1 MSESEEY
8 INGEKEMNF
17 GGHLTELRNRL
28 IVTAIVFVLFF
39 IVGFLNVK
47 SIYSFFVDDID
58 MQLTVISPAEIIW
71 IYFSIAGLIAFAGS
85 IPVIV
90 YQLWAFVSPALTPK
104 EKRVSLAYI
113 PGSLI
118 LFVLGLVFGY
128 MVFVNLIF
136 PFLLS
141 LNDDMFNVMFT
152 VERYFGFLLRV
163 TLPFAFLFELPIFT
177 MFLTSLGVLTPAFM
191 VKNRKYAYFIL
202 IVIGVLIT
210 PPDFILQI
218 VVAIPLIII
227 YEISIQLC
235 KAVYRK
241 KQAQHEAFMNE

>member
-1 MSESEEY
+1 MSESEEH

-28 IVTAIVFVLFF
+28 IVTAIVFVLIF

-47 SIYSFFVDDID
+47 RIYSFFVDDID

-71 IYFSIAGLIAFAGS
+71 IYFSIAGLLAFAGS
-85 IPVIV
+85 IPVIA
-90 YQLWAFVSPALTPK
+90 YQLWAFISPALTPK

-118 LFVLGLVFGY
+118 LFVLGLIFGY
-128 MVFVNLIF
+128 IVFIKLIF

-152 VERYFGFLLRV
+152 VDRYFGFLLKV
-163 TLPFAFLFELPIFT
+163 TIPFAFLFELPILT

-191 VKNRKYAYFIL
+191 IKNRKYAYFIL

-210 PPDFILQI
+210 PPDFVLQI
-218 VVAIPLIII
+218 VVAVPLIII

-235 KAVYRK
+235 KIVYRK

>member
-1 MSESEEY
+1 MSEPEEQ
-8 INGEKEMNF
+8 IPGEKEMNV

-28 IVTAIVFVLFF
+28 IVTAIIFLLFF
-39 IVGFLNVK
+39 IVGFINVK
-47 SIYSFFVDDID
+47 SIYQFFVDDID

-71 IYFSIAGLIAFAGS
+71 IYFSIAGLLAFAAT

-90 YQLWAFVSPALTPK
+90 YQLWAFVSPALTAK
-104 EKRVSLAYI
+104 EKRISLGYI

-128 MVFVNLIF
+128 VVFIKLIF

-141 LNDDMFNVMFT
+141 LNDDMFHIMFT
-152 VERYFGFLLRV
+152 VDRYFGFLLKI
-163 TLPFAFLFELPIFT
+163 TLPFAFLFELPVVT
-177 MFLTSLGVLTPAFM
+177 MFLTSLGILTPAFM

-202 IVIGVLIT
+202 IVVGVLIT
-210 PPDFILQI
+210 PPDFFLQI

-227 YEISIQLC
+227 YELSIQLC
-235 KAVYRK
+235 KMVYRK

>member
-1 MSESEEY
+1 MSESEEH

-47 SIYSFFVDDID
+47 SIYTFFVNDID

-71 IYFSIAGLIAFAGS
+71 IYFSMAGLIAFAAT
-85 IPVIV
+85 IPVIA
-90 YQLWAFVSPALTPK
+90 YQLWAFVSPALTSK

-113 PGSLI
+113 PASLI
-118 LFVLGLVFGY
+118 LFVLGLIFGY
-128 MVFVNLIF
+128 VVFIKLIF

-152 VERYFGFLLRV
+152 VERYFGFLLKL
-163 TLPFAFLFELPIFT
+163 TTPFAFLFELPIVT
-177 MFLTSLGVLTPAFM
+177 MFLTSLGILTPAFM
-191 VKNRKYAYFIL
+191 VKNRKYAYFVL

-210 PPDFILQI
+210 PPDFVLQT

-235 KAVYRK
+235 KVVYKK